1 MEKQDFTPEEL
12 ENVILGF
19 TEDAYKNSIFEALM
33 HYQLIEETLRS
44 CIITSY
50 EILDKTS
57 HECVTFCPDTNH
69 IKDLQRNKGLGSL
82 ISIFRTLTPHKDF
95 CDRLNAEVGKRNK
108 VAHQAAGEF
117 AKFTLC
123 YDTSEELQMKA
134 TEISEAAM
142 VASWLYEELYEI
154 QLHLLTVH
162 SKVHGIEKP
171 QFEHIGAGA

>member
-1 MEKQDFTPEEL
+1 
-12 ENVILGF
+12 
-19 TEDAYKNSIFEALM
+19 M

-57 HECVTFCPDTNH
+57 HECVTFSPDSNH
-69 IKDLQRNKGLGSL
+69 IKDIKKNKGLGSL
-82 ISIFRTLTPHKDF
+82 INIFRTLTPHKDF
-95 CDRLNAEVGKRNK
+95 CDRLNTEVEKRNK

-117 AKFTLC
+117 AKFPLC
-123 YDTSEELQMKA
+123 YGTSEELQMRA

-154 QLHLLTVH
+154 QRHLLTVH
-162 SKVHGIEKP
+162 SKVQVNEKS
-171 QFEHIGAGA
+171 QLDYKGAGA